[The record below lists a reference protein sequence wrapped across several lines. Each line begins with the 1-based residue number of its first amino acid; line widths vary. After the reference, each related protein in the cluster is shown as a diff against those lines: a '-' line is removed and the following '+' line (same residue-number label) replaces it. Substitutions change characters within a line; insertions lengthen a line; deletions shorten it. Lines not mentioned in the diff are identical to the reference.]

1 MMKFVIVLFV
11 LLACGRL
18 SAQHVEVHKSTD
30 IVVIKGKSYY
40 LHVVEDGQTLYSI
53 CKAYGV
59 DINAVKELNGK
70 QDNAI
75 SMFEVLKI
83 PYVEPYVEKD
93 GKYYYHKVEKGETLY
108 SISRKFGIKVRQI
121 LKENK
126 QYENTP
132 LSIGAI
138 VRLPIKEIDVAQ
150 IGTSVDM
157 PVKETEEKV
166 IGLEQTIP
174 LEEKKHEPEEVR
186 KNYYPLVGDT
196 LAGRPEF
203 MDDMAIPDN
212 KYVKVALLLPL
223 FVQENIESNLGAVL
237 VDTLTLRKHPVQ
249 ILHKSEQF
257 LYFYEGML
265 LALDS
270 LKNEGYKIDLHIFDS
285 QKSSER
291 MYGIAAEINE
301 LNPDL
306 VIGPVYGSEFK
317 VLTESLMNRQ
327 IPIVYPLSSRSE
339 DFGKYPNFI
348 QVNPSFQ
355 ALAEDMA
362 AWIAARHETANIICI
377 NLSKGGET
385 EEQMLTD
392 ITEKNLFT
400 EQLNRLTDIGFY
412 KWNFGEEHLEALKL
426 LLNPDQENI
435 VVLPTSKEAD
445 VSKILPTLAALAEQ
459 YRITVIGFP
468 DWQNFTSVDHEM
480 YYKLNVKLFTYSYV
494 DNYSDNAKY
503 FADQYRTYF
512 YTEPHTLSAKAYDMG
527 LYFIPLVAKYG
538 TRTLEAIGYTGK
550 TGLFSAF
557 NFRRLCPECGWEN
570 RGLYIVN
577 YGSDY
582 RIKMELV
589 K

>member
-174 LEEKKHEPEEVR
+174 LEEKRHEPEEVR

-196 LAGRPEF
+196 LAGGRSLW
-203 MDDMAIPDN
+203 MIW
-212 KYVKVALLLPL
+212 
-223 FVQENIESNLGAVL
+223 
-237 VDTLTLRKHPVQ
+237 
-249 ILHKSEQF
+249 QF
-257 LYFYEGML
+257 
-265 LALDS
+265 
-270 LKNEGYKIDLHIFDS
+270 
-285 QKSSER
+285 R
-291 MYGIAAEINE
+291 
-301 LNPDL
+301 
-306 VIGPVYGSEFK
+306 
-317 VLTESLMNRQ
+317 
-327 IPIVYPLSSRSE
+327 
-339 DFGKYPNFI
+339 
-348 QVNPSFQ
+348 
-355 ALAEDMA
+355 
-362 AWIAARHETANIICI
+362 II
-377 NLSKGGET
+377 S
-385 EEQMLTD
+385 M
-392 ITEKNLFT
+392 
-400 EQLNRLTDIGFY
+400 
-412 KWNFGEEHLEALKL
+412 
-426 LLNPDQENI
+426 
-435 VVLPTSKEAD
+435 
-445 VSKILPTLAALAEQ
+445 
-459 YRITVIGFP
+459 
-468 DWQNFTSVDHEM
+468 
-480 YYKLNVKLFTYSYV
+480 
-494 DNYSDNAKY
+494 
-503 FADQYRTYF
+503 
-512 YTEPHTLSAKAYDMG
+512 
-527 LYFIPLVAKYG
+527 
-538 TRTLEAIGYTGK
+538 
-550 TGLFSAF
+550 
-557 NFRRLCPECGWEN
+557 
-570 RGLYIVN
+570 
-577 YGSDY
+577 
-582 RIKMELV
+582 
-589 K
+589 